1 MQPQS
6 RNASVVQV
14 IENPDRNDS
23 CWLCQRDRKVIMF
36 LLTFRLDDKLDT
48 VILMA
53 PSSRGQSEILLMNV
67 QVFWLLHSCLF
78 IVLQDALLSVLG
90 RIGNRDC
97 QWQHQQST
105 AWTTELQWTPSW
117 SKWLHREISHDV
129 MKLAHHRKFGWM
141 KSTECSHNVVA
152 RCWQSRLTEH

>member
-6 RNASVVQV
+6 RNASVAQV
-14 IENPDRNDS
+14 LENLDDNDS

-36 LLTFRLDDKLDT
+36 LLTSRLDDKLDT

-67 QVFWLLHSCLF
+67 QVFRLLHFYLF
-78 IVLQDALLSVLG
+78 IVLQDALLPALG
-90 RIGNRDC
+90 RMATEIASGSSR
-97 QWQHQQST
+97 QHERLNSK
-105 AWTTELQWTPSW
+105 WTPSW

-152 RCWQSRLTEH
+152 RCRQSRLTEQ

>member
-14 IENPDRNDS
+14 IENPDDNDS

-67 QVFWLLHSCLF
+67 QVFRLLHFCLF
-78 IVLQDALLSVLG
+78 IVLQVDALLSVLG

-97 QWQHQQST
+97 QWQQSA
-105 AWTTELQWTPSW
+105 AWTTELQVDSKLVQVAAPRNITWCSMWWNSHIIVRSAEW
-117 SKWLHREISHDV
+117 SRRNAV
-129 MKLAHHRKFGWM
+129 
-141 KSTECSHNVVA
+141 T
-152 RCWQSRLTEH
+152 